1 MMNLKISV
9 IIPAHNEEKYI
20 KRTLFS
26 LLNQTF
32 QDFEIIV
39 VANGCTDKTE
49 ELVRKRGNKRLKL
62 FSLTKA
68 NVSLARNFG
77 AKMAKGEL
85 LVFLDADTLLNN
97 DALQKINTT
106 FRDEEIGVATS
117 KVLPDSDEWKF
128 RLAMMVKNGYNSTGI
143 YKGCSGVLC
152 CRADDFEDVKGY
164 DELKVREHRKLILKL
179 SAIGKYKCVD
189 TYAITSMRR
198 LKDWGLSGSTLF
210 WAKQLVKDKW
220 GDLKGSDY
228 ETVR

>member
-1 MMNLKISV
+1 MKQKISV
-9 IIPAHNEEKYI
+9 VIPARNEEGYI

-49 ELVRKRGNKRLKL
+49 ELVRKRENKRLKL
-62 FSLTKA
+62 YSLTKA

-97 DALQKINTT
+97 DALQKINNI
-106 FRDEEIGVATS
+106 FSDEEIGVATT
-117 KVLPDSDEWKF
+117 KVLPDSDELKF
-128 RLAMMVKNGYNSTGI
+128 KLAMMFKNVYNSTGI
-143 YKGCSGVLC
+143 YKGCGGVLC
-152 CRADDFEDVKGY
+152 CRTDNFDDVKGY

-179 SAIGKYKCVD
+179 LAIGKYKCVD

-198 LKDWGLSGSTLF
+198 LKDWGLSGSALF
-210 WAKQLVKDKW
+210 WAKQFVKDKL
-220 GDLKGSDY
+220 GNLKGSDY
-228 ETVR
+228 EMVR